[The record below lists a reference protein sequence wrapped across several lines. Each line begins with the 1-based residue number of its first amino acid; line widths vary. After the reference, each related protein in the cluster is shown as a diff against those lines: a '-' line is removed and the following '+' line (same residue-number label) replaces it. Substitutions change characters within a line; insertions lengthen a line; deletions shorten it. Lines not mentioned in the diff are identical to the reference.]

1 MSLSQEIRNGD
12 SRAVAK
18 LITMVEND
26 FQNAQPFL
34 KELHQYCGKA
44 IVVGITGPP
53 GSGKSTIT
61 DKLTKHL
68 RKMNKKVGII
78 AIDPSSPF
86 SGGAILGDRIR
97 MQDLTT
103 DKDVFIRSVGARGHL
118 GGLSRS
124 TQAVVKIMDAM
135 GKDFIFIETV
145 GVGQSEIDV
154 IKVSDIVLL
163 VVMPGMGDDIQ
174 VIKAG
179 IMEIGDIF
187 VVNKSDRDGSDK
199 LIAEIEMML
208 HLKEKEEKWN
218 PPILKTVGTEN
229 IGIDILWKEVEKCI
243 DYLKESGEMFL
254 RRKNRTRKEIFDLF
268 QESWREMFFQFISEE
283 RLEKEVERVLKQND
297 NPYNAVKK
305 LSAIFKENLFK
316 EDDNIV

>member
-1 MSLSQEIRNGD
+1 MKLVERIRQGD
-12 SRAVAK
+12 TRAVAR

-26 FQNAQPFL
+26 FQQAQPVL
-34 KELHQYCGKA
+34 KELHQHCGHA

-154 IKVSDIVLL
+154 IKVSDVVILI
-163 VVMPGMGDDIQ
+163 VMPGMGDDIQ

-208 HLKEKEEKWN
+208 HLIEDKNNEKWA
-218 PPILKTVGTEN
+218 PPIIKTVGTEN
-229 IGIDILWKEVEKCI
+229 IGIDALWAEVDKFI
-243 DYLKESGEMFL
+243 KYLKKSSQL
-254 RRKNRTRKEIFDLF
+254 LKRRRNRTRKEIFDLF
-268 QESWREMFFQFISEE
+268 QESWREMFFEYIGEDKIE
-283 RLEKEVERVLKQND
+283 NEVSRVLQQND
-297 NPYNAVKK
+297 NPYNAVKN
-305 LSAIFKENLFK
+305 LSTVFKEKLFK
-316 EDDNIV
+316 EDS

>member
-1 MSLSQEIRNGD
+1 MNLSEKIRHGD

-26 FQNAQPFL
+26 FHQAQMVL
-34 KELHQYCGKA
+34 EELHPFCGKA

-61 DKLTKHL
+61 DRLAKYL
-68 RKMNKKVGII
+68 RKMEKKVGII

-86 SGGAILGDRIR
+86 TGGAILGDRIR

-103 DKDVFIRSVGARGHL
+103 DKDVFIRSVGTRGHL

-154 IKVSDIVLL
+154 IKVSDLVLL
-163 VVMPGMGDDIQ
+163 IVMPGMGDDIQ

-187 VVNKSDRDGSDK
+187 VVNKADRDGTDK

-208 HLKEKEEKWN
+208 HLDEKEEKWKT
-218 PPILKTVGTEN
+218 PILKTIGTEN
-229 IGIDILWKEVEKCI
+229 IGIDLLWKEMERCI
-243 DYLKESGEMFL
+243 NHLKISGAMVQ
-254 RRKNRTRKEIFDLF
+254 RRKNRIRKEIYDLF
-268 QESWREMFFQFISEE
+268 QESWREMFFELIGEE
-283 RLEKEVERVLKQND
+283 NLEQAVEKVLKQND
-297 NPYNAVKK
+297 DPYHAVKR
-305 LSAIFKENLFK
+305 LSAIFRKNLFK
-316 EDDNIV
+316 GGK

>member
-1 MSLSQEIRNGD
+1 MDISEKIRKGD
-12 SRAVAK
+12 IRAVAK
-18 LITMVEND
+18 LITLVEND
-26 FQNAQPFL
+26 FKSAQPVL
-34 KELHQYCGKA
+34 KELHKYCGKA
-44 IVVGITGPP
+44 IVIGITGPP

-61 DKLTKHL
+61 DKITKHL

-86 SGGAILGDRIR
+86 SGGSILGDRIR
-97 MQDLTT
+97 MQDLAT

-135 GKDFIFIETV
+135 GKDFVIIETV

-154 IKVSDIVLL
+154 IKVSDLVFL

-187 VVNKSDRDGSDK
+187 IVNKADMDGCDK

-208 HLKEKEEKWN
+208 HLKDDKEEWD
-218 PPILKTVGTEN
+218 PPILKTIGTEN
-229 IGIDILWKEVEKCI
+229 KGIENLWIESEKCI
-243 DYLKESGEMFL
+243 DYLKKSGEL
-254 RRKNRTRKEIFDLF
+254 LERSKNRTRKEIYDLF
-268 QESWREMFFQFISEE
+268 QENWREMFFQFISKE
-283 RLEKEVERVLKQND
+283 RFEKEVDKVLNQND
-297 NPYNAVKK
+297 NPYSSVEK
-305 LSAIFKENLFK
+305 LTKIFRENLIK
-316 EDDNIV
+316 EGD

>member
-1 MSLSQEIRNGD
+1 
-12 SRAVAK
+12 
-18 LITMVEND
+18 
-26 FQNAQPFL
+26 
-34 KELHQYCGKA
+34 
-44 IVVGITGPP
+44 
-53 GSGKSTIT
+53 
-61 DKLTKHL
+61 
-68 RKMNKKVGII
+68 
-78 AIDPSSPF
+78 
-86 SGGAILGDRIR
+86 

-124 TQAVVKIMDAM
+124 TQAVVKILDAM

-154 IKVSDIVLL
+154 IKVSDVVLL

-208 HLKEKEEKWN
+208 HLTEDEEKKWES
-218 PPILKTVGTEN
+218 PIIKTVGTEN
-229 IGIDILWKEVEKCI
+229 IGIDYLWKEVDKLI
-243 DYLKESGEMFL
+243 NYLKESEEL
-254 RRKNRTRKEIFDLF
+254 LERRKNRTRKEIFDLF
-268 QESWREMFFQFISEE
+268 QESWREMFFKYISEE
-283 RLEKEVERVLKQND
+283 RVEKEVNRVLQQND

-305 LSAIFKENLFK
+305 LSTIFKEKLFK
-316 EDDNIV
+316 EGH

>member
-1 MSLSQEIRNGD
+1 MNLSDEVRQGD
-12 SRAVAK
+12 SRSVAK

-26 FQNAQPFL
+26 FLHAQPFL
-34 KELHQYCGKA
+34 KELHPFCGQA
-44 IVVGITGPP
+44 IVIGITGPP

-61 DKLTKHL
+61 DRLSKHL
-68 RKMNKKVGII
+68 RKINKKVGII

-103 DKDVFIRSVGARGHL
+103 DKGVFIRSVGARGHL

-124 TQAVVKIMDAM
+124 TQAVVKILDAM

-154 IKVSDIVLL
+154 IKVSDVVLL
-163 VVMPGMGDDIQ
+163 IVMPGMGDDIQ

-187 VVNKSDRDGSDK
+187 VVNKADRDGSDK

-208 HLKEKEEKWN
+208 HLSEKEEKWN

-229 IGIDILWKEVEKCI
+229 IGIDLLWKNVEKCI
-243 DYLKESGEMFL
+243 DYLRTSGEMFQ
-254 RRKNRTRKEIFDLF
+254 RRKNRTRKEIYDLF
-268 QESWREMFFQFISEE
+268 QESWREMFFQFIGEE
-283 RLEKEVERVLKQND
+283 RLEKEVEKVLKQND
-297 NPYNAVKK
+297 DPYHAVKR
-305 LSAIFKENLFK
+305 LSDIFKKKLFK
-316 EDDNIV
+316 GGE

>member
-1 MSLSQEIRNGD
+1 MNLSDEVRQGD
-12 SRAVAK
+12 SRSVAK

-26 FQNAQPFL
+26 FLHAQPFL
-34 KELHQYCGKA
+34 KELHPFCGQA
-44 IVVGITGPP
+44 IVIGITGPP

-61 DKLTKHL
+61 DRLSKHL
-68 RKMNKKVGII
+68 RKINKKVGII

-103 DKDVFIRSVGARGHL
+103 DKGVFIRSVGARGHL

-124 TQAVVKIMDAM
+124 TQAVVKILDAM

-154 IKVSDIVLL
+154 IKVSDVVLL
-163 VVMPGMGDDIQ
+163 IVMPGMGDDIQ

-187 VVNKSDRDGSDK
+187 VVNKADRDGSDK

-208 HLKEKEEKWN
+208 HLSEKEEKWN

-229 IGIDILWKEVEKCI
+229 IGIDLLWKNVEKCI
-243 DYLKESGEMFL
+243 DYLRTSGEMFQ

-268 QESWREMFFQFISEE
+268 QESWREMFFQFIGEE
-283 RLEKEVERVLKQND
+283 RLEKEVEKVLKQND
-297 NPYNAVKK
+297 DPYHAVKR
-305 LSAIFKENLFK
+305 LSDIFKKKLFK
-316 EDDNIV
+316 GGE

>member
-1 MSLSQEIRNGD
+1 MNLSDEVRQGD
-12 SRAVAK
+12 SRSVAK

-26 FQNAQPFL
+26 FQHAQPFL
-34 KELHQYCGKA
+34 KELHPFCGQA
-44 IVVGITGPP
+44 IVIGITGPP

-61 DKLTKHL
+61 DRLSKHL
-68 RKMNKKVGII
+68 RKINKKVGII

-103 DKDVFIRSVGARGHL
+103 DKGVFIRSVGARGHL

-124 TQAVVKIMDAM
+124 TQAVVKILDAM

-154 IKVSDIVLL
+154 IKVSDVVLL
-163 VVMPGMGDDIQ
+163 IVMPGMGDDIQ

-187 VVNKSDRDGSDK
+187 VVNKADRDGSDK

-208 HLKEKEEKWN
+208 HLSEKEEKWN

-229 IGIDILWKEVEKCI
+229 IGIDLLWKNVEKCI
-243 DYLKESGEMFL
+243 DYLRTSGEMFQ

-268 QESWREMFFQFISEE
+268 QESWREMFFQFIGEE
-283 RLEKEVERVLKQND
+283 RLEKEVEKVLKQND
-297 NPYNAVKK
+297 DPYHAVKR
-305 LSAIFKENLFK
+305 LSDIFKKKLFK
-316 EDDNIV
+316 GGE

>member
-1 MSLSQEIRNGD
+1 MRLSEKIRNGD

-26 FQNAQPFL
+26 FQNAQPVL
-34 KELHQYCGKA
+34 KELHQDCGKA

-97 MQDLTT
+97 MQDLTI

-163 VVMPGMGDDIQ
+163 IVMPGMGDDIQ

-208 HLKEKEEKWN
+208 HLNEKEEKWN

-229 IGIDILWKEVEKCI
+229 IGIDFLWKEIEKYT

-316 EDDNIV
+316 EGE

>member
-1 MSLSQEIRNGD
+1 MNLSDEIRHGN

-26 FQNAQPFL
+26 FQQAQPVL
-34 KELHQYCGKA
+34 KELHPFCGQA
-44 IVVGITGPP
+44 IVIGITGPP

-61 DKLTKHL
+61 DRLTKYL

-103 DKDVFIRSVGARGHL
+103 DKGVFIRSVGARGHL

-124 TQAVVKIMDAM
+124 TQAVVKILDAM

-154 IKVSDIVLL
+154 IKVSDVVLL
-163 VVMPGMGDDIQ
+163 IVMPGMGDDIQ

-187 VVNKSDRDGSDK
+187 VVNKADRDGSDK

-208 HLKEKEEKWN
+208 HLSEKEEKWN

-229 IGIDILWKEVEKCI
+229 IGIDLLWKNVEKCI
-243 DYLKESGEMFL
+243 DYLRTSGEMFQ
-254 RRKNRTRKEIFDLF
+254 RRKNRTRKEIYDLF
-268 QESWREMFFQFISEE
+268 QESWREMFFQLIGEE
-283 RLEKEVERVLKQND
+283 RLEKEVEKVLKQD
-297 NPYNAVKK
+297 DDPYHAVKR
-305 LSAIFKENLFK
+305 LSVIFKKNLFK
-316 EDDNIV
+316 GGE

>member
-1 MSLSQEIRNGD
+1 MMNFSEKIRQGD

-26 FQNAQPFL
+26 FQQAQPIL
-34 KELHQYCGKA
+34 KELHPYSGQA
-44 IVVGITGPP
+44 IVIGITGPP

-61 DKLTKHL
+61 DQLTKYL
-68 RKMNKKVGII
+68 RKTMNKKVGII

-97 MQDLTT
+97 MQDLST
-103 DKDVFIRSVGARGHL
+103 DKNVFIRSVGARGHL

-124 TQAVVKIMDAM
+124 TQAVVNILDAM

-154 IKVSDIVLL
+154 IKVSDLVLL

-187 VVNKSDRDGSDK
+187 VVNKADRDGSDK
-199 LIAEIEMML
+199 LIAELEMML
-208 HLKEKEEKWN
+208 HLDEQKEKWKT
-218 PPILKTVGTEN
+218 PILKTIGTEN
-229 IGIDILWKEVEKCI
+229 IGFEQLWNEINRCM
-243 DYLKESGEMFL
+243 DHLKTTGEMKK
-254 RRKNRTRKEIFDLF
+254 RRKNRVRKEIFDIF
-268 QESWREMFFQFISEE
+268 QESWKEMFFEMIGEE
-283 RLEKEVERVLKQND
+283 SFENKVVKVLNQD
-297 NPYNAVKK
+297 DDPYHAVKE
-305 LSAIFKENLFK
+305 LSAIFKKHLLK
-316 EDDNIV
+316 GGK